1 MDSEPFNTLLVA
13 LVFLQFFEGI
23 ALGTRINDLNSQSLI
38 KPIIMGTL
46 LSVMAP
52 VGNAIDMG
60 VRRGMNPASAVLAQA
75 ILVSLSARILLYN
88 AYASLMSVE
97 INHSVGFRKSSM
109 GRKAFR
115 FLCMYVGAGIMAVL
129 GIWT

>member
-75 ILVSLSARILLYN
+75 IL
-88 AYASLMSVE
+88 